1 VIAFGGPLGGSTV
14 VWIAVAGVLVV
25 LGVWVAAV
33 WNRLVTMRNRVK
45 NGFSQIDVQLQR
57 RHDLIP
63 NLVEAT
69 KAYLGHERK
78 TLEDVTLAR
87 NAAVG
92 ALQRAA
98 ANPTDAAA
106 VQDLSRVEG
115 ALGAALGRLFVL
127 REAYPDL
134 KASANV
140 AHLVEELST
149 TENRIAFAR
158 QAYNDAVTAHN
169 TAGEVFPASLLA
181 GPFGYRRAAFYEVED
196 ASHRAVPRA
205 TTS

>member
-1 VIAFGGPLGGSTV
+1 M
-14 VWIAVAGVLVV
+14 VWIVVGGVLVV
-25 LGVWVAAV
+25 LGVWAAAV
-33 WNRLVTMRNRVK
+33 WNRLVTLRNRVK
-45 NGFSQIDVQLQR
+45 NGFAQIDVQLQR

-69 KAYLGHERK
+69 KGYLGHERK
-78 TLEDVTLAR
+78 TLEDVTAAR

-92 ALQRAA
+92 ALERASA
-98 ANPTDAAA
+98 DPTDPAA
-106 VQDLSRVEG
+106 VADLSRVEG

-134 KASANV
+134 KASSNV
-140 AHLVEELST
+140 AQLVEELAT

-158 QAYNDAVTAHN
+158 QAYNDAVTSHN

-181 GPFGYRRAAFYEVED
+181 GLFGYRRAAFYEVED
-196 ASHRAVPRA
+196 ASNRAVPRA
-205 TTS
+205 TLG